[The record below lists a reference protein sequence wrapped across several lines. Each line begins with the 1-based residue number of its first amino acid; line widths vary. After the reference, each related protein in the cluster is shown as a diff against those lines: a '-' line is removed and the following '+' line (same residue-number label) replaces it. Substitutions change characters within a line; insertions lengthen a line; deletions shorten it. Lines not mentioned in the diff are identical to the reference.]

1 MKQQILHLSLTQI
14 TNISLVQM
22 TLDTN
27 FAPAT
32 GSKGGC
38 VKAEYKHDTVSVNA
52 DMDLGLSTINAS
64 AVAGHKGWLAGYQ
77 TTFDLGKSTITKVR
91 LLGGA
96 AFRSRAVSVR
106 HRLLKYGTGQNKK
119 KVFRCPKSNPTVWI
133 SLALLQKYFHFQKL
147 PKPRCKRLRRSLPTF
162 ACLKNNSEQSCKA
175 IYITY
180 ISESFWP
187 GLCRV

>member
-1 MKQQILHLSLTQI
+1 MKQPILHLSLTQI

-38 VKAEYKHDTVSVNA
+38 VKAEDKHDTVSVNA

-96 AFRSRAVSVR
+96 AFRNRFGSAPAFKVR
-106 HRLLKYGTGQNKK
+106 DKIKKSLSLSEVKSYG
-119 KVFRCPKSNPTVWI
+119 
-133 SLALLQKYFHFQKL
+133 SL
-147 PKPRCKRLRRSLPTF
+147 
-162 ACLKNNSEQSCKA
+162 
-175 IYITY
+175 
-180 ISESFWP
+180 
-187 GLCRV
+187 